1 MGNVGLSINFDE
13 HGLYELD
20 KFIKT
25 LLLDD
30 KFYYDYLVSMIA
42 YVGEVYISELNWKW
56 ELIFRDDS
64 WLPYLINKNKDL
76 VPFFV
81 NVSNTINPDYTA
93 FSSLYGPFIFEKM
106 KKVL

>member
-42 YVGEVYISELNWKW
+42 YVGEVYISELNWK
-56 ELIFRDDS
+56 
-64 WLPYLINKNKDL
+64 
-76 VPFFV
+76 
-81 NVSNTINPDYTA
+81 
-93 FSSLYGPFIFEKM
+93 
-106 KKVL
+106 